1 MKLPDIRFSNDIIFI
16 ESDNRV
22 NVKLVSLVRDEILA
36 YLKGILVLRC
46 FSGIGDSRTLGIGD
60 ISRTSG
66 IGDSR
71 TSGIGDISRTSG
83 IGDISRTWWFCLDPL
98 IFLLPKIMK
107 LFGFPNFWL
116 EYLMKVILE
125 MFLFLSLFFWLLSAI
140 LRLAASGYVISTV
153 SLNIS

>member
-83 IGDISRTWWFCLDPL
+83 IGDISRTW
-98 IFLLPKIMK
+98 
-107 LFGFPNFWL
+107 
-116 EYLMKVILE
+116 
-125 MFLFLSLFFWLLSAI
+125 
-140 LRLAASGYVISTV
+140 
-153 SLNIS
+153 